1 MKKLGTLA
9 LMSAALIALGGCGE
23 KKDEGGLTAADNQ
36 ELNNAAE
43 MLDASPDS
51 LVASDNVALG
61 NGEEAAGTAVE
72 SDDNA
77 ADDGPG
83 DVARGNSE

>member
-1 MKKLGTLA
+1 MKKLNALISIAAITLA
-9 LMSAALIALGGCGE
+9 LAACGP
-23 KKDEGGLTAADNQ
+23 KKDEGGLTAQDNQ

-61 NGEEAAGTAVE
+61 NGEGGEA
-72 SDDNA
+72 DDQADANA
-77 ADDGPG
+77 AAP
-83 DVARGNSE
+83 GNSQ

>member
-1 MKKLGTLA
+1 MKKLGIVIVATAALA
-9 LMSAALIALGGCGE
+9 LAACGA
-23 KKDEGGLTAADNQ
+23 KKDEGGLTASDNQ

-61 NGEEAAGTAVE
+61 NGETTGDTDEGA
-72 SDDNA
+72 NA
-77 ADDGPG
+77 SATPQ
-83 DVARGNSE
+83 GNSE

>member
-1 MKKLGTLA
+1 MKKLGLFTMIAAASVALA
-9 LMSAALIALGGCGE
+9 ACGE

-61 NGEEAAGTAVE
+61 NGESTALDGETNGVVEA
-72 SDDNA
+72 
-77 ADDGPG
+77 
-83 DVARGNSE
+83 GNSE